1 MRGDRAA
8 SIDAARCPLSAIE
21 VPESP
26 FGREPFVAQRC
37 RENCALRCA
46 VDFRDETSC
55 GHTSVLAHGVPRS
68 FNYHSFVGNSDYD
81 QFSVEKSYFHKQMDF
96 INWIRFFFLLKQ
108 LMADNP
114 ERVLEVGVGG
124 GFLKDSARRFVGSY
138 ETLDINERLDPDHHG
153 DVRVLN
159 PILVGIFD
167 AVVVADVLE
176 HIPFSDLDTAL
187 TNLRR
192 YLTPSGKLLVTVPH
206 RRSNFMYMTPTN
218 IPKFFS
224 VPTGFLSFGSFYR
237 RFVKRS
243 IWIDP
248 DHAWEI
254 GDGIVKTRDVERA
267 MVNAG
272 LRILSRRKL
281 FYVDYWVLQST

>member
-1 MRGDRAA
+1 
-8 SIDAARCPLSAIE
+8 
-21 VPESP
+21 
-26 FGREPFVAQRC
+26 
-37 RENCALRCA
+37 
-46 VDFRDETSC
+46 
-55 GHTSVLAHGVPRS
+55 
-68 FNYHSFVGNSDYD
+68 
-81 QFSVEKSYFHKQMDF
+81 MDF

-108 LMADNP
+108 LMADSP
-114 ERVLEVGVGG
+114 DRVLEVGVGG

-138 ETLDINERLDPDHHG
+138 ETLDINERLEPDHHG
-153 DVRVLN
+153 DVRILN
-159 PILVGIFD
+159 PLLVGNFD

-176 HIPFSDLDTAL
+176 HIPFSDLESTL

-192 YLTPSGKLLVTVPH
+192 YLTPSGKLMITIPH

-224 VPTGFLSFGSFYR
+224 VPTGFLSLGSFYR
-237 RFVKRS
+237 RFLKRK

-254 GDGIVKTRDVERA
+254 GDGRVKNRDVERI
-267 MVNAG
+267 MSNAG

-281 FYVDYWVLQST
+281 FYVDYWVLQTP